1 MVVAVKV
8 FKKTT
13 PNGKLTF
20 YLGKRDFIDHG
31 DYCDPIDGVVVVDND
46 YLKGRKV
53 FGELITTNRYGRE
66 EDEVMGVKFSKEL
79 TLQREQIVPMENQ
92 KMEMT
97 PMQERLV
104 KKLGPNAF
112 PFTFQFPSVSPSSV
126 TLQAGEDD
134 EGKPLGVDYTIR
146 AFVGANEED
155 RGHKRS
161 QVSLTIKKLQY
172 APATRGRRLPSSLVS
187 KGFTFSQGKINL
199 EVTLD
204 REIYYHGEKIAAT
217 VVITNNSRKTVK
229 NIKCFAVQHCEITMV
244 NAQFSKHVASMETRE
259 GCPIT
264 PGASF
269 TKQFFLLPLAS
280 SNKDRRGIALDG
292 HLKDEDVN
300 LASSTLINE
309 GKTTSDAMG
318 IVISYS
324 VRVKVN
330 CGTLGGELVT
340 DVPFKLM
347 HPAPGTIER
356 ERVNA
361 MKKMKSIE
369 RHRYENSHYAD
380 DDDNIVF
387 EDFARL
393 RMNEPE

>member
-8 FKKTT
+8 YKKTA
-13 PNGKLTF
+13 PNGKLTV
-20 YLGKRDFIDHG
+20 YLGKRDFIDHI
-31 DYCDPIDGVVVVDND
+31 DYCDPVDGVIVLDEE
-46 YLKGRKV
+46 YLRGRKI
-53 FGELITTNRYGRE
+53 FGQLVTIYRYGRE
-66 EDEVMGVKFSKEL
+66 EDEVMGVKFSKEMIL
-79 TLQREQIVPMENQ
+79 CKDQVYPMVNQ

-104 KKLGPNAF
+104 KKLGANAF
-112 PFTFQFPSVSPSSV
+112 PFTFQFPTNSPSSV

-134 EGKPLGVDYTIR
+134 QGKPLGVEYYIR
-146 AFVGANEED
+146 CYVGEQED
-155 RGHKRS
+155 EKIHKRS
-161 QVSLTIKKLQY
+161 AVTLTIKKLQY
-172 APATRGRRLPSSLVS
+172 APMTRGRRLPSSLVS

-204 REIYYHGEKIAAT
+204 REIYYHGEKISANI
-217 VVITNNSRKTVK
+217 VISNNSRKTVK
-229 NIKCFAVQHCEITMV
+229 SIKCFVVQHCEVTMV

-269 TKQFFLLPLAS
+269 TKTFYLVPVAA

-292 HLKDEDVN
+292 HLKEDDVN
-300 LASSTLINE
+300 LASSTMVGDGKSNE
-309 GKTTSDAMG
+309 AMG

-324 VRVKVN
+324 LRVKLN
-330 CGTLGGELVT
+330 CGTLGGELQT

-347 HPAPGTIER
+347 NPAPGTVER

-387 EDFARL
+387 EDFARM